1 MSTKK
6 PQVLNKTF
14 SKPAYLRPTVP
25 SAANNAK
32 IRAFN
37 NTLTITTLHLT
48 FSPSPLLTLPKHTLS
63 PLQRALPTLPKSPFR
78 ELKDAVLYIREHTS
92 VIKKGFSD
100 NLKASDA
107 TSHTYPY
114 NNP

>member
-1 MSTKK
+1 M
-6 PQVLNKTF
+6 LNQTF

-48 FSPSPLLTLPKHTLS
+48 SSPSPLLTLPKHTLS
-63 PLQRALPTLPKSPFR
+63 PLQRAFLTLPKSPFR
-78 ELKDAVLYIREHTS
+78 LAKEHVT
-92 VIKKGFSD
+92 
-100 NLKASDA
+100 
-107 TSHTYPY
+107 
-114 NNP
+114 

>member
-14 SKPAYLRPTVP
+14 SKPACLRPTVP

-32 IRAFN
+32 IRIFN

-48 FSPSPLLTLPKHTLS
+48 SSPSPLLTLPKHTLS
-63 PLQRALPTLPKSPFR
+63 PLQRAFLTLPKSPFR
-78 ELKDAVLYIREHTS
+78 LAKEHVT
-92 VIKKGFSD
+92 
-100 NLKASDA
+100 
-107 TSHTYPY
+107 
-114 NNP
+114 

>member
-32 IRAFN
+32 TRAFN

-48 FSPSPLLTLPKHTLS
+48 FSPSSLLTLPKHTLS
-63 PLQRALPTLPKSPFR
+63 SLQRAFLTLPKSPFR
-78 ELKDAVLYIREHTS
+78 LAKEHVT
-92 VIKKGFSD
+92 
-100 NLKASDA
+100 
-107 TSHTYPY
+107 
-114 NNP
+114 

>member
-1 MSTKK
+1 M
-6 PQVLNKTF
+6 LNQTS

-48 FSPSPLLTLPKHTLS
+48 SSPSPLLTLPKHTLS
-63 PLQRALPTLPKSPFR
+63 PSQRAFLTLPKSPFR
-78 ELKDAVLYIREHTS
+78 LAKEHVT
-92 VIKKGFSD
+92 
-100 NLKASDA
+100 
-107 TSHTYPY
+107 
-114 NNP
+114 

>member
-1 MSTKK
+1 M
-6 PQVLNKTF
+6 LNHTS
-14 SKPAYLRPTVP
+14 SKPVYLRPTVP

-48 FSPSPLLTLPKHTLS
+48 SSPSPLLTLPIHTLS
-63 PLQRALPTLPKSPFR
+63 PLQRAFLTLPKSPLR
-78 ELKDAVLYIREHTS
+78 EPKDAVLYIREHTS

-107 TSHTYPY
+107 ISHTYPY

>member
-1 MSTKK
+1 M
-6 PQVLNKTF
+6 LNQTF

-37 NTLTITTLHLT
+37 NTLTIITLHLT

-63 PLQRALPTLPKSPFR
+63 PLQRARSGSPKSTLR
-78 ELKDAVLYIREHTS
+78 EPKDAVLYIREHTS

-107 TSHTYPY
+107 TSHTYLY

>member
-48 FSPSPLLTLPKHTLS
+48 FSPSPLLTLPKSL
-63 PLQRALPTLPKSPFR
+63 FR